1 MSGRAHLG
9 AVPRVLALTPAREA
23 QTPHPVE
30 PPTRELLAG
39 AGLSQGSCPGS
50 LGAAPRRVAE
60 PGPQWPHEASAPRR
74 SAPPGVGWGPAP
86 RAAQVRRAEGE

>member
-39 AGLSQGSCPGS
+39 AGLSQGVLPG
-50 LGAAPRRVAE
+50 V
-60 PGPQWPHEASAPRR
+60 PGR
-74 SAPPGVGWGPAP
+74 SAEAGGGA
-86 RAAQVRRAEGE
+86 RASVAT